1 MRRLTRSDE
10 ERKQFAYLVGMVLK
24 LARGETLDLNE
35 EQYLDNI
42 ASDLGFF
49 DNPEKEFRY

>member
-1 MRRLTRSDE
+1 MSDE

-35 EQYLDNI
+35 YQSLDNI
-42 ASDLGFF
+42 ASDLGFW
-49 DNPEKEFRY
+49 DISEKEFRY